1 MLTPPLQLLPSMV
14 KPNLLSCYQKIASM
28 QDKQQNLHDRFGFSN
43 TTGLIHSTQID
54 LEQVHT
60 HTHTLSD
67 VPLMRP
73 LSSS

>member
-1 MLTPPLQLLPSMV
+1 MA

-28 QDKQQNLHDRFGFSN
+28 QDKQQNLQDRFGFSN

-60 HTHTLSD
+60 HTHTHTLSD
-67 VPLMRP
+67 VPLMRL